1 MRNEK
6 TTVTKYN
13 YNRWTYFNTAA
24 GYIYYS
30 YAQYMGS
37 EYKKDSGK
45 WEYKTTDTP
54 LAKNKVIDGVQE
66 YVGHWFNEKQSTQET
81 TKQVTYYRYRD
92 LK

>member
-1 MRNEK
+1 MS
-6 TTVTKYN
+6 
-13 YNRWTYFNTAA
+13 
-24 GYIYYS
+24 IL
-30 YAQYMGS
+30 
-37 EYKKDSGK
+37 
-45 WEYKTTDTP
+45 TTDTP